1 MLIFAAL
8 SYLAYSYNYY
18 YRLFKNACIQ
28 TLEYNIIIHQQLA
41 IMNFVLE
48 LPTIRYRRKEPEI
61 FMSTLLEVNHLTM
74 NFKGLK
80 AVNDFSATL
89 EENKIYGLIGTN
101 GAGKTTIINM
111 LSGVLKPSAGTI
123 LFNNVDITGLRPD
136 KIAKLGI
143 LRTYQNLRLF
153 KKMTVLQ
160 NVIIGAQIHRTYQN
174 WQAVIGMPQFLKE
187 EKQLKGKAMEML
199 TIMGIERFA
208 MDRADSLSYG
218 AQRKLEIARILA
230 ADPKLLLLDEPAA
243 GMNPQESY
251 DLINI
256 IKQIREKYQLTILLI
271 EHDMKVVMGLCEYI
285 YAMAAGQ
292 VIAEG
297 NPKDIRDDPKVIEAY
312 LGRARKNA

>member
-1 MLIFAAL
+1 
-8 SYLAYSYNYY
+8 
-18 YRLFKNACIQ
+18 
-28 TLEYNIIIHQQLA
+28 
-41 IMNFVLE
+41 
-48 LPTIRYRRKEPEI
+48 
-61 FMSTLLEVNHLTM
+61 MSHLLEANNLSM

-80 AVNDFSATL
+80 AVNDVSIKL
-89 EENKIYGLIGTN
+89 DENKIYGLIGTN

-111 LSGVLKPSAGTI
+111 LSGVLKPSSGTI
-123 LFNNVDITGLRPD
+123 LFNNVDITGMRPD
-136 KIAKLGI
+136 KIARLGI

-160 NVIIGAQIHRTYQN
+160 NVIIGAQIHRTYPN
-174 WQAVIGMPQFLKE
+174 WQAVVGAPHFLKE
-187 EKQLKGKAMEML
+187 EKQLNDKAMEML
-199 TIMGIERFA
+199 NIMGIEQFA

-218 AQRKLEIARILA
+218 AQRRLEIARILA

-251 DLINI
+251 DLIHKI
-256 IKQIREKYQLTILLI
+256 RRIREDYNLTILLI

-285 YAMAAGQ
+285 YTMATGQ

-297 NPKDIRDDPKVIEAY
+297 TPKDIRDNPKVIEAY